1 MLRNLEKHKKYQVAY
16 KPNDFYW
23 GLGVEHETYIESSK
37 LKQVSLRGLKE
48 NCAPERYS
56 VDYYNVYNRQ
66 QLHKALDGMFTDDE
80 KILLPILAN
89 SHTFQRTD
97 LNGEHD
103 TTYER
108 IPKPNPKFTGKTVFE
123 WMKEQNPIFA
133 TEYEKSYIFDGDTIE
148 FMTQNFY
155 KTTVDKTIEELVK
168 TEADLLNALNALP
181 KEGLLKTYGPF
192 QLAQKNY
199 GFATY
204 LTNLKHNAMFNN
216 GTMHVNITLPTEL
229 DEKGEIKDIALFTK
243 QHQDYAR
250 AIQWISPLIVAAY
263 GAFDPLCESRTN
275 GEQYAA
281 GSQRLAVSR
290 YIGLGTYD
298 TDIMEVGKILTRH
311 KDKLKHLDWYEEFHK
326 KADYRFLDELGLDL
340 NFNKH
345 YSHGIEFRILES
357 ISPSDLKDVMELLVY
372 LADFSLA
379 NELPNPIKS
388 KTWHLITSN
397 CVMNGRGYYIDVTS
411 QNELYETLQ
420 IPELA
425 KEPRPIT
432 EVLDIIRGYL
442 FKTYANGTCVKCMIR
457 GEDIQRVL
465 PEPQP
470 APEPQLAPEPASEPQ
485 PTPEPLKESPTLV
498 QPGPRQPVPIVSPPK
513 KGRRRWWCC
522 RSC

>member
-1 MLRNLEKHKKYQVAY
+1 MLRNLEKHKKYQTAY

-23 GLGVEHETYIESSK
+23 GLGVEHETYLESSK

-66 QLHKALDGMFTDDE
+66 QLHKALDGLFAEDE
-80 KILLPILAN
+80 KILIPILAN

-123 WMKEQNPIFA
+123 WMKEQNSMFA

-148 FMTQNFY
+148 FMTQTFY
-155 KTTVDKTIEELVK
+155 KATVDKTIEELVK
-168 TEADLLNALNALP
+168 TETDFVKALNALP
-181 KEGLLKTYGPF
+181 KEGLFKTYGPF

-216 GTMHVNITLPTEL
+216 GTIHINITLPTEL
-229 DEKGEIKDIALFTK
+229 DEHGEIKDMALFTK
-243 QHQDYAR
+243 QHQAYAK

-263 GAFDPLCESRTN
+263 GAFDPLCESTTN

-298 TDIMEVGKILTRH
+298 TDVMEVGKILTRH
-311 KDKLKHLDWYEEFHK
+311 RDKLKHLDWYEEFHK
-326 KADYRFLDELGLDL
+326 KADYRYLEELGLDL

-345 YSHGIEFRILES
+345 YSHGLEFRILES
-357 ISPSDLKDVMELLVY
+357 ISPPALKDVIELLVY
-372 LADFSLA
+372 LADFALA
-379 NELPNPIKS
+379 TELPNPIKS
-388 KTWHLITSN
+388 KTWHLITRN

-432 EVLDIIRGYL
+432 ELLDVIRGYL
-442 FKTYANGTCVKCMIR
+442 FKTYASGTCVKCMIR
-457 GEDIQRVL
+457 GEDIQGAAAPPPPTPPAA
-465 PEPQP
+465 PESPPPPPPKDSPQP
-470 APEPQLAPEPASEPQ
+470 PPPAPPSAPIATS
-485 PTPEPLKESPTLV
+485 
-498 QPGPRQPVPIVSPPK
+498 PK
-513 KGRRRWWCC
+513 KSRRRWWNCGCC
-522 RSC
+522 

>member
-1 MLRNLEKHKKYQVAY
+1 MLRNLEKHKKYQTAY

-23 GLGVEHETYIESSK
+23 GLGIEHETYIESSK

-66 QLHKALDGMFTDDE
+66 QLHKALDGLFAEDE

-89 SHTFQRTD
+89 SHTFQHTD
-97 LNGEHD
+97 LNGEHT

-108 IPKPNPKFTGKTVFE
+108 VPKSNPKFTGKTVFE
-123 WMKEQNPIFA
+123 WMKEQNPTLA
-133 TEYEKSYIFDGDTIE
+133 AEYEKSYIFDGDTIE
-148 FMTQNFY
+148 FMTQQFY
-155 KTTVDKTIEELVK
+155 KTTVNKSIEELVK
-168 TEADLLNALNALP
+168 TEAEFVKALNALP
-181 KEGLLKTYGPF
+181 KEGLFKTYGPF
-192 QLAQKNY
+192 QVAQKNY

-216 GTMHVNITLPTEL
+216 GTIHINITLPTEL
-229 DEKGEIKDIALFTK
+229 DEKGEIKDMALFTK
-243 QHQDYAR
+243 QHQAYAK
-250 AIQWISPLIVAAY
+250 AIQWISPLIVASY
-263 GAFDPLCESRTN
+263 GALDPLCESKTN

-298 TDIMEVGKILTRH
+298 TDTMEVGKILTRR

-326 KADYRFLDELGLDL
+326 KVDYRFLDELGLDL

-345 YSHGIEFRILES
+345 YSHGLEFRILES
-357 ISPSDLKDVMELLVY
+357 IPPQALKEVMELLVY
-372 LADFSLA
+372 LADFALA
-379 NELPNPIKS
+379 TELPNPVKTN
-388 KTWHLITSN
+388 TWHLIALG

-425 KEPRPIT
+425 KEPLPVT
-432 EVLDIIRGYL
+432 EVLDIIRLYL
-442 FKTYANGTCVKCMIR
+442 FKTYANGTCVKCMIH
-457 GEDIQRVL
+457 GEDIKPAPAPAPTAASVDVKDSPAPTV
-465 PEPQP
+465 PEPVAPPPPSPPPAAPASVSVPPPPP
-470 APEPQLAPEPASEPQ
+470 AP
-485 PTPEPLKESPTLV
+485 
-498 QPGPRQPVPIVSPPK
+498 K
-513 KGRRRWWCC
+513 KSRRKWWWCC
-522 RSC
+522 